1 VRRRVLS
8 AAPGSCRRLQTW
20 RGGEGDIRLST
31 DDGPASSS
39 FITNDDD
46 DEEELEPAR
55 AVPGPRSAPHDSA
68 AGTPA
73 AARLAL

>member
-1 VRRRVLS
+1 VRRRVL
-8 AAPGSCRRLQTW
+8 AGAPGSCRRLQTW

-46 DEEELEPAR
+46 DDDEQEPAR

-68 AGTPA
+68 AGIPA